1 MTCGILQ
8 RISAPLD
15 GAQGRKK
22 ITSIIAAAAIIT
34 AFWSVPA
41 GSAERQSSV
50 SSSEQTN
57 GTETIKAGNMPGNG
71 TTSPKLLT
79 LDQCIELAFEN
90 NPGLQIE
97 RERII
102 ELENDYRIAS
112 AGLYPKVTASAFYTR
127 VNRDRVGIQPI
138 MQYTEESLG
147 QVKLKQLLY
156 DGGRTRYNG
165 LAASKAADAQRDS
178 AEASRLDTV
187 YAVSQ
192 AYYRVL
198 EARELLRVG
207 ENARSQREAFFKLT
221 DSYQKAGKATRVESL
236 KAEAQ
241 LLDAERSLVQAR
253 EALRISELILKK
265 TIGIGIESRI
275 NIADGLPETFAEPG
289 NDDVLL
295 SQMYENNP
303 DLKKS
308 AQFKEQARL
317 SIDSASGAYLP
328 EISLQG
334 SYGYRDRDVGGSG
347 EEWLAGVFL
356 EWSLFEGGITR
367 AQVGKA
373 RARFREVEWGD
384 KAVQDQVQVDLRQAV
399 ADIRTALASIR
410 SSKRLVEAQD
420 EAYQAIVEFYKR
432 GKATYIEVLTAETDV
447 TQAKAAYV
455 QAVGD
460 YQSASARLDR
470 VTGKRY
476 AISER

>member
-1 MTCGILQ
+1 L
-8 RISAPLD
+8 
-15 GAQGRKK
+15 
-22 ITSIIAAAAIIT
+22 AAAVVLALAAT
-34 AFWSVPA
+34 QDPYAY
-41 GSAERQSSV
+41 SAEAPKGPTPPERENTRGLPSP
-50 SSSEQTN
+50 EQ
-57 GTETIKAGNMPGNG
+57 EMPGVKIL
-71 TTSPKLLT
+71 S
-79 LDQCIELAFEN
+79 LDQCIGLAFEN

-97 RERII
+97 REKIT

-112 AGLYPKVTASAFYTR
+112 AGRYPKVTASAFYTR
-127 VNRDRVGIQPI
+127 TNRDRVGVLPT
-138 MQYTEESLG
+138 MAYTEESLG

-156 DGGRTRYNG
+156 DGGKTRYNG
-165 LAASKAADAQRDS
+165 RAASKATDAQRDS
-178 AEASRLDTV
+178 AEATRLDTV

-207 ENARSQREAFFKLT
+207 ENSRSQREAFFKLT
-221 DSYQKAGKATRVESL
+221 DSYQKAGKATRIESL

-253 EALRISELILKK
+253 EALLISSLILKK
-265 TIGIGIESRI
+265 TIGIGVSALID
-275 NIADGLPETFAEPG
+275 IADGLPEEFAEPG
-289 NDDVLL
+289 DEELML
-295 SQMYENNP
+295 AQMYENNP

-308 AQFKEQARL
+308 EQLKDQAVL
-317 SIDSASGAYLP
+317 SIDAASGAYLP

-347 EEWLAGVFL
+347 DEWLAGVFL
-356 EWSLFEGGITR
+356 EWPLFEGGLTR

-373 RARFREVEWGD
+373 RARFREVEWSG
-384 KAVQDQVQVDLRQAV
+384 KAIRDQVQVDLRQAL

-420 EAYQAIVEFYKR
+420 EAYKAIVEFYKR
-432 GKATYIEVLTAETDV
+432 GKAAYIEVLTAETDV

-470 VTGKRY
+470 VMGKRY
-476 AISER
+476 AASEKQGGLL